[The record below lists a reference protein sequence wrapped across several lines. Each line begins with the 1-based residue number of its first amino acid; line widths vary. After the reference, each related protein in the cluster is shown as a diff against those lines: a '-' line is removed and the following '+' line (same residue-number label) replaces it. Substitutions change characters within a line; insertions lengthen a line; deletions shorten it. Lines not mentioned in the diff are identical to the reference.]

1 MHVHKEDELL
11 KPSNPM
17 KVKIERN
24 LKLIRIE
31 NHILKILSTSIGHNF
46 FVWDQNPEFCHSLEK
61 F

>member
-1 MHVHKEDELL
+1 
-11 KPSNPM
+11 M

-24 LKLIRIE
+24 LKLIWIE

-61 F
+61 FWNDP